1 MLLLFCILSEVVS
14 DFFMFLFFLFLIKNL
29 TARLPILHCPFSR
42 VFPVPWPRPLLCVTE
57 WPNVTEPGE
66 PSVSLS
72 LVNTAY
78 LLLPHMASKG
88 CENTTRQAT
97 GNLKKDT
104 EKTILKTHCV
114 STKLL
119 TALYLFTDSETR
131 NTHSIPH
138 KEKKK
143 PNDIERTLNIN
154 INVEYIFIKWISPCL
169 WCFLTYPTGHWVYSL
184 FSWSKRRGP
193 PLQKF
198 LRF

>member
-1 MLLLFCILSEVVS
+1 M
-14 DFFMFLFFLFLIKNL
+14 
-29 TARLPILHCPFSR
+29 
-42 VFPVPWPRPLLCVTE
+42 
-57 WPNVTEPGE
+57 
-66 PSVSLS
+66 SLS

-154 INVEYIFIKWISPCL
+154 INVEYIFIK
-169 WCFLTYPTGHWVYSL
+169 
-184 FSWSKRRGP
+184 
-193 PLQKF
+193 
-198 LRF
+198 